1 VIPKGE
7 AVQAALAE
15 GGAMFRACVLCGE
28 PLGESYG
35 NNPAPLA
42 DVGRACADC
51 NRQRVIPER
60 LRRISATPPARA
72 TAVRPT
78 RPRVRENVLTASPL
92 FAP

>member
-1 VIPKGE
+1 MIPEGE
-7 AVQAALAE
+7 AVQV
-15 GGAMFRACVLCGE
+15 GGAMFRINVCVLCGE